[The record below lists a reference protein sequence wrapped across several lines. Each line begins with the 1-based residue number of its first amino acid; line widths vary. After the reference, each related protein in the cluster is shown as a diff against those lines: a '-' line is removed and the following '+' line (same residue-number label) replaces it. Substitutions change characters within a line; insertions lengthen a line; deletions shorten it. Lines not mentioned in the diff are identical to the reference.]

1 MADSSILSD
10 FGINILEEEIDDVIF
25 QTNEFLCDATFTGSQ
40 GPFWWKL
47 VVIRY
52 NKFWNSKTICKS
64 ITWKF
69 VSRDKCSRRD
79 KNGTKSKE
87 IISNYLSGSSII
99 SNIAIAGAKLR
110 NCSDINEGIQKN
122 LLFILPFPV
131 MGYISSNFIEL
142 LITERKFSKD
152 DYVQKMLF
160 LCTID

>member
-69 VSRDKCSRRD
+69 VSRDKRSRRD

-110 NCSDINEGIQKN
+110 NCSDINEGIQIN
-122 LLFILPFPV
+122 LRFILPYP
-131 MGYISSNFIEL
+131 MIGNKYSDFIEWL
-142 LITERKFSKD
+142 KIE
-152 DYVQKMLF
+152 
-160 LCTID
+160 I